1 MTCPALVTASV
12 QGSEEEIAKL
22 GTPLNVNKGSTKKLC
37 GALEQ
42 ALKEGEQ
49 AMKKAKVARFGLLTP
64 LQELNLDDGALVRA
78 ISAAVAFCEGQGA
91 TRVGERARSNPGSRT
106 QHSASRARTREA
118 PPRAAAR

>member
-1 MTCPALVTASV
+1 M

-49 AMKKAKVARFGLLTP
+49 AIKKAKVARFGLLSP
-64 LQELNLDDGALVRA
+64 LQELNLDDGALARA
-78 ISAAVAFCEGQGA
+78 ISAALAFCEGQGA
-91 TRVGERARSNPGSRT
+91 TDL
-106 QHSASRARTREA
+106 ASLVEKDLVASL
-118 PPRAAAR
+118 AAAVAPKPALAKKLRLLH